1 MTVFEIV
8 SAKLNNEAIT
18 ELDINM
24 AIDEVGEEIKNYCN
38 IDIIP
43 DGLRYTWANM
53 AIDLAKYQYEV
64 NNPVDD
70 ILDALDAT
78 DVSTLKIGDTNI
90 ALGGNNSERA
100 TALKSH
106 KPNLDQILMN
116 YKAQLNRYR
125 RMVW

>member
-18 ELDINM
+18 ELDINI

-78 DVSTLKIGDTNI
+78 DVSTLKIGDTQI

>member
-38 IDIIP
+38 IDEIP
-43 DGLRYTWANM
+43 DGLKYTWANM

-70 ILDALDAT
+70 ILDAIDAT
-78 DVSTLKIGDTNI
+78 DVSTLKIGDTQI

>member
-38 IDIIP
+38 IDEIP

-100 TALKSH
+100 KALKSH
-106 KPNLDQILMN
+106 RPNLDQIILN

>member
-8 SAKLNNEAIT
+8 NAKLNNDAIT
-18 ELDINM
+18 ELDIHM

-38 IDIIP
+38 IDEIP
-43 DGLRYTWANM
+43 NGLKYTWANM
-53 AIDLAKYQYEV
+53 AIDLAKYQFEV

-70 ILDALDAT
+70 ILDAIDAT
-78 DVSTLKIGDTNI
+78 DVSTLKIGDTQI

>member
-78 DVSTLKIGDTNI
+78 DVSTLKIGDTQI

>member
-78 DVSTLKIGDTNI
+78 DVSTLKIGDTQI

-100 TALKSH
+100 KALKSH
-106 KPNLDQILMN
+106 RPNLDQIILN

>member
-70 ILDALDAT
+70 ILDAIDAT
-78 DVSTLKIGDTNI
+78 DVSTLKIGDTQI

>member
-8 SAKLNNEAIT
+8 NAKLNNDAIT
-18 ELDINM
+18 ELDIHM

-38 IDIIP
+38 IDEIP
-43 DGLRYTWANM
+43 NGLKYTWANM
-53 AIDLAKYQYEV
+53 AIDLAKYQFEA

-70 ILDALDAT
+70 ILDAIDAT
-78 DVSTLKIGDTNI
+78 DVSTLKIGDTQI

>member
-78 DVSTLKIGDTNI
+78 DVSTLKIGDTQI
-90 ALGGNNSERA
+90 ALGRNNSERA
-100 TALKSH
+100 KALKSH
-106 KPNLDQILMN
+106 RPNLDQIILN

>member
-43 DGLRYTWANM
+43 DGLKYTWANM

-70 ILDALDAT
+70 ILDAIDAT
-78 DVSTLKIGDTNI
+78 DVSTLKIGDTQI

>member
-100 TALKSH
+100 KALKSH
-106 KPNLDQILMN
+106 RPNLDQIILN

>member
-38 IDIIP
+38 IDEIP
-43 DGLRYTWANM
+43 DGLKYTWANM
-53 AIDLAKYQYEV
+53 AIDLAKYQFEV

-78 DVSTLKIGDTNI
+78 DVSTLKIGDTQI

-116 YKAQLNRYR
+116 YQAQLNKYR